1 MKHHENNIE
10 VLDPNSEFG
19 QCCIDAEK
27 FVHLRFDSFD
37 YLGPHSQQALL
48 IALDQL
54 YAPGSVKIRLL
65 LISVLKELIELVPW
79 KVYPFVEFGQ
89 CCIDAEKFVHLRFD
103 SFDYLGPHSQQALL
117 IALDQLYAPGSVKIR
132 YDF

>member
-54 YAPGSVKIRLL
+54 YAPGSVKIRRSRNNNWSN
-65 LISVLKELIELVPW
+65 IVEEEELIEDE
-79 KVYPFVEFGQ
+79 FVKSTKETYDGVDSDDFVQ
-89 CCIDAEKFVHLRFD
+89 QFNYVENVAISAENHRKFKENRT
-103 SFDYLGPHSQQALL
+103 
-117 IALDQLYAPGSVKIR
+117 
-132 YDF
+132 